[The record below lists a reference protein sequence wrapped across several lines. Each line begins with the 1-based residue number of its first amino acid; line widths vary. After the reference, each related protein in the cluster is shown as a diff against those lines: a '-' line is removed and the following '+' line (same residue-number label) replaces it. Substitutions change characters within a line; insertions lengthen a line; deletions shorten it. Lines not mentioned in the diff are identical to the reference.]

1 MPLAMVISRLEA
13 EYGKPKPPPRD
24 PWALILWENVAY
36 LANDDRRG
44 QAFHTLRKR
53 IGIQPA
59 KILAASDDALLEVT
73 SFGIMAEKF
82 TAKLRTCAE
91 TALREFDG
99 DLSAVLKLSQ
109 SKARK
114 ALQKFPGI
122 GGPGADKILLFA
134 HTNPSLPLDSNGC
147 RVLCRL
153 GLGKE
158 DKDYSKMYRLVQR
171 AIEPELDRDFP
182 WLIASHQLLRRHGQE
197 MCNASRPLCG
207 GCPLADQCPSRE
219 L

>member
-1 MPLAMVISRLEA
+1 MPLAMVIGQLES
-13 EYGKPKPPPRD
+13 EYGKPKAPARD

-36 LANDDRRG
+36 LANDDRRQ
-44 QAFHTLRKR
+44 QAFDTLRKR

-59 KILAASDDALLEVT
+59 RILGASDDALLEVT
-73 SFGIMAEKF
+73 SFGIMANKF
-82 TAKLRTCAE
+82 AAKLRNCAE
-91 TALREFDG
+91 IVLREFDG
-99 DLSAVLKLSQ
+99 DLSGVLKLPQ

-134 HTNPSLPLDSNGC
+134 HAYASLPLDSNGC

-153 GLGKE
+153 GFGREL
-158 DKDYSKMYRLVQR
+158 KDYSKMYRLVQE
-171 AIEPELDRDFP
+171 AIEPELKRDFT
-182 WLIASHQLLRRHGQE
+182 WLIAAHQLLRRHGQE
-197 MCNASRPLCG
+197 MCKSSRPLCG
-207 GCPLADQCPSRE
+207 GCPLAEQCPSRE